1 MPQNIPDSKSEPIA
15 TNPTNVLTSPLQAFA
30 DFNHGSS
37 TGLTTKQPELFHH
50 NNNAING
57 SFKIMTIQL
66 IKSIPMP
73 LPQQQNNAFQS
84 LMKDPLMKPSVTIAS
99 IDTIAKLKTKSKSK
113 CKSSSISKP
122 KVRNPFYK
130 PFISSSISS
139 ETALK
144 IPK

>member
-73 LPQQQNNAFQS
+73 LPQQQNNAFQKPYERS
-84 LMKDPLMKPSVTIAS
+84 PLMKPSVTIAS
-99 IDTIAKLKTKSKSK
+99 IDTIAKLKL
-113 CKSSSISKP
+113 
-122 KVRNPFYK
+122 NPRANANPPQFQNLK
-130 PFISSSISS
+130 LEIHFINHSYHHQYH
-139 ETALK
+139 LRRH
-144 IPK
+144 